1 MKALIGYTGFIGAHI
16 LTQATFD
23 DLYNSKN
30 IESIRGKKY
39 DLIVSAGTSSLR
51 WKANLEPKKDLDEI
65 KKLTSCLRDVRANHF
80 MLIST
85 VDVYPMPNE
94 VDEDSP
100 IDVKKGNSYGKNR
113 YYLEKFVEKHFKN
126 FTFVRIPQTFGKGI
140 KKNFVFDLIY
150 NNALDF
156 THKDSLFQW
165 YNLQNIWKDIV
176 IARKH
181 NISII
186 NFAVEPISAKELAF
200 HALGM
205 NFSTITKQP
214 PLHYD
219 VRTKYGSIYG
229 SDDQYVYHKK
239 KVLDEVK
246 NFILSEKK
254 QIQ

>member
-1 MKALIGYTGFIGAHI
+1 MKTLIGNTGFIGGNI
-16 LTQATFD
+16 LVQTNFD

-30 IESIRGKKY
+30 IESIRGKNY

-51 WKANLEPKKDLDEI
+51 WKANLEPKIDLDAI
-65 KKLTSCLRDVRANHF
+65 KKLTHCLKDVRATHF
-80 MLIST
+80 ILIST
-85 VDVYPMPNE
+85 VDVYPMPIGVNE
-94 VDEDSP
+94 DTP
-100 IDVKKGNSYGKNR
+100 IDTRKQNPYGNNR
-113 YYLEKFVEKHFKN
+113 YYLETFIKKHFKN

-140 KKNFVFDLIY
+140 KKNFVFDLIH
-150 NNALDF
+150 NNNLDF

-176 IARKH
+176 IAKKH

-186 NFAVEPISAKELAF
+186 NFAIEPISAKELAF

-205 NFSTITKQP
+205 NFSTITKYP

-219 VRTKYGSIYG
+219 FRTKYGSIFN
-229 SDDQYVYHKK
+229 SNDQYIYHKK
-239 KVLDEVK
+239 QVLDEVK
-246 NFILSEKK
+246 NFILEQK